1 MNPQIWCKTPLM
13 KQICYGELH
22 KILVCEVPPS
32 KTLNTQLASTHL
44 LMLVSNCQV
53 YTNAAVTPAS
63 YAELSKTTKIIAL
76 VSVSSVC
83 GHFPF
88 NPAMGLRWAIVN
100 CSMEFARLVFS
111 VDDDDDD
118 DDDV

>member
-1 MNPQIWCKTPLM
+1 M

-32 KTLNTQLASTHL
+32 KTLNAQLASTHL
-44 LMLVSNCQV
+44 LALMSNCQV

-63 YAELSKTTKIIAL
+63 YAELSKTTEIIAL
-76 VSVSSVC
+76 TSVSSAC

-88 NPAMGLRWAIVN
+88 NPAMGLQWAIVDH
-100 CSMEFARLVFS
+100 STEFTRLVFS
-111 VDDDDDD
+111 VDDDNDDI
-118 DDDV
+118 